1 MSHHPQGQQLL
12 CASRKRWDEEEGE
25 GASRRMGVR
34 RTPRF
39 RGSDAMRAIGTRP
52 QPTGGAVEGD
62 ENEARQESERKLWVL
77 GNS

>member
-1 MSHHPQGQQLL
+1 MRRDRGRAT
-12 CASRKRWDEEEGE
+12 CAPRHRKAREGDGCGGSAE
-25 GASRRMGVR
+25 VSLR

-52 QPTGGAVEGD
+52 QPRGGAGEGD